1 MGNFIVNNGLQVLGS
16 TFITGSTS
24 ISNGLQVSG
33 SSAVTGST
41 TVVGAFTAT
50 SLIETSAIRYKENI
64 QNLELFDNIYKLR
77 PVSFDWKSNNNPD
90 IGFIAE
96 EVNELFP
103 LLVESNED
111 GVIEG
116 VKYSKMVTVIVKTLQ
131 SQQQQIEELK
141 QEINTLKNK

>member
-1 MGNFIVNNGLQVLGS
+1 MGNFIVNNGLQVLGG
-16 TFITGSTS
+16 TAITGSAS
-24 ISNGLQVSG
+24 ISSTLSVG
-33 SSAVTGST
+33 ATAITGSASVSST
-41 TVVGAFTAT
+41 LTAT
-50 SLIETSAIRYKENI
+50 TLVETSAIRYKENI
-64 QNLELFDNIYKLR
+64 QNLESFDNIYKLR
-77 PVSFDWKSNNNPD
+77 PVSFDWKLNNNPD

-116 VKYSKMVTVIVKTLQ
+116 IKYSKMVTVIVKTLQ
-131 SQQQQIEELK
+131 NQQQQIEELK

>member
-1 MGNFIVNNGLQVLGS
+1 MGNFIVNNGLQVLGG
-16 TFITGSTS
+16 TAITGSAS
-24 ISNGLQVSG
+24 ISSTLSVG
-33 SSAVTGST
+33 ATAITGSASVSST
-41 TVVGAFTAT
+41 LTAT
-50 SLIETSAIRYKENI
+50 TLVETSAIRYKENI
-64 QNLELFDNIYKLR
+64 QNLESFDNIYKLR

-103 LLVESNED
+103 LLVESNEE

-131 SQQQQIEELK
+131 NQQQQIEELK

>member
-1 MGNFIVNNGLQVLGS
+1 MGNFIVNNGLQVLGGTNIS
-16 TFITGSTS
+16 GLTAITGSAS
-24 ISNGLQVSG
+24 VS
-33 SSAVTGST
+33 STLSAGATTVTGT
-41 TVVGAFTAT
+41 LTAT
-50 SLIETSAIRYKENI
+50 TLVETSAIRYKENI
-64 QNLELFDNIYKLR
+64 QNLESFDNIYKLR
-77 PVSFDWKSNNNPD
+77 PVSFDWKSNNDPD

>member
-1 MGNFIVNNGLQVLGS
+1 MGNFIVNNGLQVSG
-16 TFITGSTS
+16 GTS
-24 ISNGLQVSG
+24 
-33 SSAVTGST
+33 VTGSAT
-41 TVVGAFTAT
+41 ISSTLTAT
-50 SLIETSAIRYKENI
+50 TLVETSAIRYKENI
-64 QNLELFDNIYKLR
+64 QDLESFDNIYKLR
-77 PVSFDWKSNNNPD
+77 PVSFDWKSTNNPD

-103 LLVESNED
+103 LLVESNKD

-131 SQQQQIEELK
+131 NQQQQIEELK

>member
-1 MGNFIVNNGLQVLGS
+1 MGNFIVNNGLQVLGG
-16 TFITGSTS
+16 TAITGSAS
-24 ISNGLQVSG
+24 ISSTLSVG
-33 SSAVTGST
+33 ATAITGSASVSST
-41 TVVGAFTAT
+41 LTAT
-50 SLIETSAIRYKENI
+50 TLVETSAIRYKENI
-64 QNLELFDNIYKLR
+64 QNLESFDNIYKLR

-103 LLVESNED
+103 LLVESNKD
-111 GVIEG
+111 GIIEG

>member
-1 MGNFIVNNGLQVLGS
+1 MGNFIVNNGLQVFGG
-16 TFITGSTS
+16 TAITGSAT
-24 ISNGLQVSG
+24 IS
-33 SSAVTGST
+33 ST
-41 TVVGAFTAT
+41 LTAT
-50 SLIETSAIRYKENI
+50 TLVETSAIRYKENI
-64 QNLELFDNIYKLR
+64 QNLESFDNIYKLR
-77 PVSFDWKSNNNPD
+77 PVSFDWKSTNNPD

-103 LLVESNED
+103 LLVESNKD

-131 SQQQQIEELK
+131 NQQQQIEELK

>member
-1 MGNFIVNNGLQVLGS
+1 MGNFIVNNGLQVFGG
-16 TFITGSTS
+16 TAITGSAS
-24 ISNGLQVSG
+24 VS
-33 SSAVTGST
+33 STLSAGGTAITGSAT
-41 TVVGAFTAT
+41 ISSTLTAT
-50 SLIETSAIRYKENI
+50 TLVETSAIRYKENI
-64 QNLELFDNIYKLR
+64 QNLESFDNIYKLR